1 MTEAEFTEKYAT
13 HIRIRKAI
21 DIRNRLHAL
30 VCLQTGRIFAIS
42 NSTNTVRV
50 LSTILN
56 TGVTPSCNKKNNNS
70 WIDGIDADNCIY
82 YRYLFAGKIEA
93 TNFTNFEDYHKALLI
108 NEKAAALDRLNL
120 QIEFMRKNQQNDIY
134 LQDVV
139 YQEKVREAWHY
150 KQTGNADDL
159 IFLPTYAQSENISL
173 ADAAERIVLM
183 RKFQLS
189 MLNETEAIRIRYTK
203 EIMAETDFFNL
214 PNVISEFIKEAYAYG
229 VL

>member
-1 MTEAEFTEKYAT
+1 
-13 HIRIRKAI
+13 
-21 DIRNRLHAL
+21 
-30 VCLQTGRIFAIS
+30 V
-42 NSTNTVRV
+42 
-50 LSTILN
+50 
-56 TGVTPSCNKKNNNS
+56 GVTPSCNTKNNNS
-70 WIDGIDADNCIY
+70 WIDSITADNCVY

-93 TNFTNFEDYHKALLI
+93 TNFDNFEDYYKALLI

-134 LQDVV
+134 MQDVV
-139 YQEKVREAWHY
+139 YQEKVRESWYY
-150 KQTGNADDL
+150 KQTGDAEDL

-173 ADAAERIVLM
+173 ADAAERIILM

-189 MLNETEAIRIRYTK
+189 MLNETESIRIRYTK